1 MCEQILI
8 TANLII
14 VYAGEEEISTI
25 NIITTIKTVQHRT
38 VTSRRYTKITLND
51 YDNYDNYFVD
61 NILFMV
67 KIQWF

>member
-51 YDNYDNYFVD
+51 YDNYFVD